1 MDLQAVD
8 SIFKFMVD
16 NHLSA
21 YEFSLL
27 IALAHFKF
35 NENAEC
41 SPSICELVSACGM
54 MSERQTLRTLAGL
67 KSRGIISV
75 VGKRKTKTG
84 ECNVYKFNFSPAT
97 TGQAPSIVQ
106 SLTGQAPSIVQSL
119 TGASTVYCA
128 VLDGVNSGIIN
139 NLDNVCAITACAHT
153 RTRAHTREGLG
164 FDVAALSDVLK
175 IPRDY
180 VSECLTKWGAAGWVT
195 TQGKPITPKTIRAH
209 LLAFWEHEKNKAA
222 YLKPAKP
229 ARKFTA
235 KDWELCHD
243 RCIHWKAGGGCVFGV
258 AVPPDHDE
266 TRKAAPDEC
275 KRFEPTEEYKKE
287 LEAKNGG
294 KVRR

>member
-41 SPSICELVSACGM
+41 SPSIGELVSACGM
-54 MSERQTLRTLAGL
+54 MSERQTRRTLAGL

-75 VGKRKTKTG
+75 IGERKTKTG
-84 ECNVYKFNFSPAT
+84 ACNVYKFNFALPLKGEAR
-97 TGQAPSIVQ
+97 SIVPP
-106 SLTGQAPSIVQSL
+106 LTGEARSIVPPL
-119 TGASTVYCA
+119 TGRSTVYCA
-128 VLDGVNSGIIN
+128 PLDGVNSGIIN

-243 RCIHWKAGGGCVFGV
+243 RCIHWKAGGGCMFGV

-266 TRKAAPDEC
+266 TRIKQPDEC
-275 KRFEPTEEYKKE
+275 TRFEPTEEYKKE